1 MKRVFA
7 SFGTT
12 ALTGV
17 TVTTGATGIL
27 GFDRLGSEIAVVY
40 GEAEFLTPHRSGRP
54 RHSDCADLAV

>member
-27 GFDRLGSEIAVVY
+27 GFDRLGSEIAVFYVEGDVRAPY
-40 GEAEFLTPHRSGRP
+40 RSGRP
-54 RHSDCADLAV
+54 RHSDCADLGV